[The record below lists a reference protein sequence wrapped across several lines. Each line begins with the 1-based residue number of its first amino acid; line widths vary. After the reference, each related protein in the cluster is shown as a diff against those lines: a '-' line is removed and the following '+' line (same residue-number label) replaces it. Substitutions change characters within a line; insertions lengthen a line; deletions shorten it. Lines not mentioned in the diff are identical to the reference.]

1 MTPLETV
8 LDAIKRKDPA
18 AVTRA
23 LDTDPGLAT
32 ARSASGQ
39 TPALVAIYW
48 RPPEMLAL
56 LRSRGVSLDVFEA
69 AAAGDTE
76 RVRALLDADPSLR
89 DAHARDGWTP
99 LHLAGHFRQTAVI
112 DLLLARGA
120 DVNAVSRNAD
130 ANAPLHAAAAGGADA
145 AVMSRL
151 VAAGARVSH
160 HQSGGYTALHEVAA
174 IGNAE
179 VVRLLLAAGA
189 QPDARTAEGETP
201 AELARKSGHAA
212 IADALDGAAAV
223 GRTS

>member
-23 LDTDPGLAT
+23 LDTD
-32 ARSASGQ
+32 S
-39 TPALVAIYW
+39 
-48 RPPEMLAL
+48 
-56 LRSRGVSLDVFEA
+56 
-69 AAAGDTE
+69 
-76 RVRALLDADPSLR
+76 SLR

-112 DLLLARGA
+112 DLLLARGP

-212 IADALDGAAAV
+212 IADALDGAAGV